1 MGGREEQR
9 KINNTE
15 VIFTEGLLIIVDV
28 QNGFINDNTREV
40 LDVVNKAKEKL
51 KYDVCVLTKFFN
63 SEETSFSQILNW
75 RRFQTDEEQ
84 AFAIVNGEED
94 IVIYKSTYSAV
105 TDELKSI
112 IKERRYTKA
121 YVCGIETDSCVLAT
135 AFELFDN
142 GVEPMIIIDG
152 CASMR
157 GPEYH
162 NAAEL
167 IMRRSFGDDNVKVLN
182 RYLDEI
188 K

>member
-1 MGGREEQR
+1 M
-9 KINNTE
+9 
-15 VIFTEGLLIIVDV
+15 IFTDSLLIIVDV
-28 QNGFINDNTREV
+28 QNGFVNDNTREV

-75 RRFQTDEEQ
+75 KRFQTEEEQ
-84 AFAIVNGEED
+84 ELSVGIEMHD
-94 IVIYKSTYSAV
+94 KVIYKSTYSAV
-105 TDELKSI
+105 TDELKTLISQN
-112 IKERRYTKA
+112 RYKKA

-167 IMRRSFGDDNVKVLN
+167 IMRRSFGDDNVKSLN
-182 RYLDEI
+182 QYLDEI

>member
-1 MGGREEQR
+1 
-9 KINNTE
+9 
-15 VIFTEGLLIIVDV
+15 VIFTDSLLIIVDV
-28 QNGFINDNTREV
+28 QNGFVNDNTREV

-75 RRFQTDEEQ
+75 KRFQTEEEQ
-84 AFAIVNGEED
+84 ELSVGIEKHD
-94 IVIYKSTYSAV
+94 KVIYKSTYSAV
-105 TDELKSI
+105 TDELKTLI
-112 IKERRYTKA
+112 GQNRYKKA

-157 GPEYH
+157 GNEFH

-167 IMRRSFGDDNVKVLN
+167 IMRRSFGEDNVKLLSQYLN
-182 RYLDEI
+182 EI
-188 K
+188 

>member
-1 MGGREEQR
+1 M
-9 KINNTE
+9 
-15 VIFTEGLLIIVDV
+15 IFTDSLLIIVDV
-28 QNGFINDNTREV
+28 QNGFVNDNTREV

-75 RRFQTDEEQ
+75 KRFQTEEEQ
-84 AFAIVNGEED
+84 ELSVGIEKHD
-94 IVIYKSTYSAV
+94 KVIYKSTYSAV
-105 TDELKSI
+105 TDELKTLISQN
-112 IKERRYTKA
+112 RYKKA

-167 IMRRSFGDDNVKVLN
+167 IMRRSFGDDNVKSLN
-182 RYLDEI
+182 QYLDEI